1 MTMKELKAQLDELT
15 DAVRQL
21 AAHAEVLA
29 VALRTPEAVPAAD
42 LDEAVAGIHELY
54 GRLAERK
61 SAPDLGPRPPARAGG
76 PGLFASY
83 PDLRKNLR
91 VVIASAH

>member
-1 MTMKELKAQLDELT
+1 VEIVQPGCDGVVRGAPAAADTLTQLHAWSVPMTMKELKAQLDELT

-54 GRLAERK
+54 GRLAER
-61 SAPDLGPRPPARAGG
+61 
-76 PGLFASY
+76 
-83 PDLRKNLR
+83 
-91 VVIASAH
+91 